1 MDNDFY
7 NTVSTTIT
15 GSSISGVSKT
25 FAYTPYDHL
34 FNPRRPELFDE
45 VKDIT
50 LIKKKNGQACGIII
64 DFKNGDRQKAVCVGE
79 DEFNLEVG
87 ITICLTKYLAEAY
100 FHAKNGS
107 ATYNK
112 AVEKCVKFLDKKDL
126 KKREEEEKEKRIK
139 AAKVKRAEKKA
150 RREARRLIQMREDA
164 INVMTEAYVKAMR
177 QFEEERQDRLS
188 GDLK

>member
-1 MDNDFY
+1 MNNDIY
-7 NTVSTTIT
+7 CTSSTY
-15 GSSISGVSKT
+15 SPSN
-25 FAYTPYDHL
+25 AYQTEFDLYGRL

-50 LIKKKNGQACGIII
+50 LIKEKNGRECGVII
-64 DFKNGDRQKAVCVGE
+64 DFKNGNRQKAVCVGE

-126 KKREEEEKEKRIK
+126 KKREEEEKEKHIK

-150 RREARRLIQMREDA
+150 RREARRLVQMREDA
-164 INVMTEAYVKAMR
+164 INVMTEAYVRAMR

-188 GDLK
+188 DDLK